1 MKMKVLS
8 PAGNM
13 QSLKLAVF
21 NGADEVYL
29 GVKEFNA
36 RNNIE
41 GFSLQNLKQAVDFA
55 HIYGVRVFLA
65 VNILFDDN
73 ELQDALDLVVDAY
86 NMGVDAFIVQDMGL
100 ISLIRK
106 HYKEIELHASTQMGV
121 HNLEGV
127 KVLEQLGFKRVVL
140 SRETPLEEIKRIR
153 QNSNIEIEFFVQ
165 GALCVSFSG
174 NCYMSSY
181 FHDASGNRGV
191 CKQLCRLPYSL
202 EHNGKKLKEGYL
214 LSAKDLSLVDYLKD
228 LKEAGVD
235 SLKIEGRARRE
246 YYIAAV
252 TKFYRQAVD
261 NVSVDKEDL
270 LLAFNRGYTP
280 AYFNGNGEIVSN
292 LQNHIGIEIGE
303 VVDFKQG
310 KKFNELTITAN
321 RELSNKS
328 TLKFIKNGNELNVI
342 SAYDI
347 KQVGNVY
354 KITTTQ
360 TIEQGAKVHLLTDAK
375 AEEKCLSETKKVNV
389 DIKIR
394 AHVGKKIRAEVLLNG
409 QMFTVEGEELQPAK
423 NSPIKKE
430 DIETSFSKNEY
441 FNPLLEIELDNVFI
455 TKQKLNEFRR
465 TTYEVVYNQLTTV
478 ENKKLEKV
486 KIENKTNQQE
496 ITNFKVVERL
506 DEKLDKDLII
516 YAPEEYNAESIVEL
530 RNKCDIEKKR
540 FALNL
545 PVFALKEDV
554 EFLKD
559 LAERLSVP
567 VVVNNLYALN
577 FETQKIVGGGLN
589 VYNSY
594 AVTFYKLPYL
604 KAEKGEE
611 NYMPYMVLRHCP
623 MKCHLNGNC
632 ANCKYKEGFVY
643 KMQNG
648 KTFKLKRTKM
658 KDCTFYLI

>member
-41 GFSLQNLKQAVDFA
+41 GFSLENLKQAVDFA
-55 HIYGVRVFLA
+55 HLYGVRVFLA
-65 VNILFDDN
+65 VNILFNDN

-106 HYKEIELHASTQMGV
+106 HYKEIELHASTQMGI

-127 KVLEQLGFKRVVL
+127 KVLEELGFKRVVL

-181 FHDASGNRGV
+181 LHDASGNRGV

-202 EHNGKKLKEGYL
+202 EYNGKKLKEGYL

-228 LKEAGVD
+228 LKEAGVN

-246 YYIAAV
+246 YYVASA

-261 NVSVDKEDL
+261 NATVNKEDL
-270 LLAFNRGYTP
+270 LLAFNRGFTP
-280 AYFNGNGEIVSN
+280 AYFNGNGDIISN

-310 KKFNELTITAN
+310 KKFNELTITSN

-328 TLKFIKNGNELNVI
+328 TLKFIKNGIELNVI

-347 KQVGNVY
+347 KRVGNVY

-360 TIEQGAKVHLLTDAK
+360 TIEKGSKVHLLTDAK
-375 AEEKCLSETKKVNV
+375 AEEKILSDIKKVNV

-394 AHVGKKIRAEVLLNG
+394 AHVGKKIRAEVSLNG
-409 QMFTVEGEELQPAK
+409 QNFAVEGEELQQAK

-430 DIETSFSKNEY
+430 DIETSFSKSEH
-441 FNPLLEIELDNVFI
+441 FNPLLEIELEDVFI
-455 TKQKLNEFRR
+455 AKQKLNEFRR
-465 TTYEVVYNQLTTV
+465 CVYEFVYNKLTNV
-478 ENKKLEKV
+478 ENKKLEKI
-486 KIENKTNQQE
+486 KIKNQTNQQE
-496 ITNFKVVERL
+496 ITNFKVVVNR

-516 YAPEEYNAESIVEL
+516 YSPEEYDKANIIAL
-530 RNKCDIEKKR
+530 KNKCEKENKS

-545 PVFALKEDV
+545 PVFALNEDIK
-554 EFLKD
+554 FLKD
-559 LAERLSVP
+559 LAESLAVP
-567 VVVNNLYALN
+567 IVVNNLYALN

-589 VYNSY
+589 IYNSY
-594 AVTFYKLPYL
+594 AADFYSLPYL